1 MSKDRILI
9 TGGCGFVGANLIEIL
24 REKTDYHIRVL
35 DNESMGRADWIKQF
49 EVEFTHGDIRSYEDL
64 RDALKDIDLVVHL
77 AADTRVMDS
86 ILDPTLNFE
95 TNVAGSFTLLST
107 MREMG
112 VQSLV
117 NASTG
122 GAILGEVPP
131 PVSEEMVPNPVS
143 PYGASKLAVEGYC
156 SAFAGAYGMS
166 ATSLRFSN
174 VYGVHSY
181 HKGSVVAHFY
191 KNILAG
197 RPLIVYGDGS
207 QTRDY
212 VFSRDLAVGILSAM
226 NSGKS
231 GVYQLG
237 TGRPTTINELIEEMR
252 RIVGAN
258 YDFDV
263 KYENFRDGEI
273 RHTYCNIDKA
283 KKKLGYAPS
292 TELREGLEFTWE
304 WFKRNRNLFNKQD

>member
-1 MSKDRILI
+1 
-9 TGGCGFVGANLIEIL
+9 
-24 REKTDYHIRVL
+24 
-35 DNESMGRADWIKQF
+35 MGRADWIKQF
-49 EVEFTHGDIRSYEDL
+49 EVEFICGDIRNIEDL
-64 RDALKDIDLVVHL
+64 RSALKNINLVVHL
-77 AADTRVMDS
+77 AADTRVIDS
-86 ILDPTLNFE
+86 IVDPTLNFE
-95 TNVAGSFTLLST
+95 TNVAGSFALLST

-112 VQSLV
+112 VQRLV

-166 ATSLRFSN
+166 AASLRFSN

-197 RPLIVYGDGS
+197 RPLTIYGDGS

-212 VFSRDLAVGILSAM
+212 VFSRDLAAGILSAM
-226 NSGKS
+226 KSGKS

-237 TGRPTTINELIEEMR
+237 TGRPTTINGLIEEIR
-252 RIVGAN
+252 KVVERN
-258 YDFDV
+258 YTVDV

-273 RHTYCNIDKA
+273 RHTYCAIDKA
-283 KKKLGYAPS
+283 IRDLNYAPA
-292 TELREGLEFTWE
+292 TDLREGLEVTWE
-304 WFKRNRNLFNKQD
+304 WFKRNRKLFSQID